1 MSDQENG
8 SDAAMQAP
16 PKKRIR
22 WGRWVLVASLAF
34 NVLIVGFVASR
45 AYQFAGKHWRD
56 GSAVVQVAKQGRKFV
71 KDLPRERRRELFK
84 MIKSR
89 RGEFKLDDAEVKS
102 AVTALAEA
110 IRQSPYDPA
119 RTEEALMMVQQ
130 QAETLLSRGRAVT
143 MDVIAELSE
152 EERSKLAERLIKG
165 ANEKR

>member
-1 MSDQENG
+1 MTDKENG
-8 SDAAMQAP
+8 SDAAMQGP

-45 AYQFAGKHWRD
+45 AYQFSGKHWRD

-89 RGEFKLDDAEVKS
+89 RDEFRLDDAEVKS

-119 RTEEALMMVQQ
+119 RTEEALLMVQQQ

-152 EERSKLAERLIKG
+152 DERGKLAERLLKG
-165 ANEKR
+165 ASK